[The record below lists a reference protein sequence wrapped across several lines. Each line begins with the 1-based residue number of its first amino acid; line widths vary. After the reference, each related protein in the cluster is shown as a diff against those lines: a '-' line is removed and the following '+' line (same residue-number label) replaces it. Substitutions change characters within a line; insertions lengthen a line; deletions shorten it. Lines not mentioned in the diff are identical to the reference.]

1 MAETPPTRL
10 NRLSRRER
18 QIMEVLYRL
27 EAGTVS
33 DVRQRLPEPPTNSAV
48 RAALRLLE
56 KKGHVGH
63 RQDGPRNVYFP
74 TVPRERASRGALRHM
89 VETFFGGSPGR
100 ALAAL
105 IELDAAAALTDEE
118 IDRLESLLE
127 ERRADRTGEDAP

>member
-1 MAETPPTRL
+1 
-10 NRLSRRER
+10 
-18 QIMEVLYRL
+18 MEVLYRL
-27 EAGTVS
+27 EAATVA
-33 DVRQRLPEPPTNSAV
+33 DVRERLPEPPTNSAV

-74 TVPRERASRGALRHM
+74 TVPRERAGRGALRHM

-105 IELDAAAALTDEE
+105 IELDEAAALTDEE

-127 ERRADRTGEDAP
+127 RHREDRAAEDAS